1 LKGLTK
7 KGGKVVEARSVV
19 GKDNGAVL
27 RGIRELKRFPV
38 FSNQEI
44 VLGSD
49 GKARVTMPL
58 EEATRHLTTGGLP
71 GAIFGRAIH
80 SEESLEAISAWWG
93 EDLPIAVQ
101 KGRDIVTFVLG

>member
-1 LKGLTK
+1 MADGKSRI
-7 KGGKVVEARSVV
+7 GG
-19 GKDNGAVL
+19 DGAVV

-44 VLGSD
+44 VLGPD

-58 EEATRHLTTGGLP
+58 EEATRHLTTGALP
-71 GAIFGRAIH
+71 GAIFGRAVH
-80 SEESLEAISAWWG
+80 SKESFEVISAWWG
-93 EDLPIAVQ
+93 DNLPIAVQ